1 MAISKNPFSLY
12 FPTKLGCLNIFIF
25 IDENLFAR
33 DEECISR
40 PHSHHTYE
48 IRYNESGYCSQVI
61 NGSPLTVQEHE
72 ALLVHPGEY
81 HYQPFSETKRTAS
94 QYSIRFRIEALPKSA
109 PTYQHTAYRKFLDI
123 LEKKRI
129 VFDKKDVFPYLFR
142 SLKNEMLE
150 KEAGY
155 IYNLQLLST
164 LILTEFIRYTEY
176 PIDAIFPPEDIKYRG
191 LMITKMEQFFSWK
204 YVDNV
209 KIQDLAN
216 DIMVSKRQAARILHQ
231 LYGMSFSQKMTEVR
245 LQHAAYQ
252 LKNTDLKTE
261 DISERC
267 GFNNSSYFYM
277 SFRKKYNMTP
287 SEFRKSQSEVPD
299 PESTES
305 LPPPHFFEGE
315 NPDVE

>member
-12 FPTKLGCLNIFIF
+12 FPIKLGCLNIFIF
-25 IDENLFAR
+25 IDENLFVK
-33 DEECISR
+33 DEECFSR

-48 IRYNESGYCSQVI
+48 IRYNENGHCSPVI
-61 NGSPLTVQEHE
+61 DGAPLSVKAHE
-72 ALLVHPGEY
+72 ALLVRPGEY
-81 HYQPFSETKRTAS
+81 HYQPFSDTNGTTS
-94 QYSIRFRIEALPKSA
+94 QYSMRFRIEALPGNA
-109 PTYQHTAYRKFLDI
+109 PTYQQTAYRRFLDS
-123 LEKKRI
+123 LQKSRL
-129 VFDKKDVFPYLFR
+129 VSDKKDVFSYLFR

-155 IYNLQLLST
+155 IYNLQHLST
-164 LILTEFIRYTEY
+164 LILTEFIRYTGL

-191 LMITKMEQFFSWK
+191 LMITKMEQFFSWR
-204 YVDNV
+204 YADNV
-209 KIQDLAN
+209 KIQDLAD

-231 LYGMSFSQKMTEVR
+231 IYGMPFSQKMTEVR

-261 DISERC
+261 EISERC

-287 SEFRKSQSEVPD
+287 SEFRKNQSILPD
-299 PESTES
+299 PESEES
-305 LPPPHFFEGE
+305 LQSPNFFEGE
-315 NPDVE
+315 DHNVD